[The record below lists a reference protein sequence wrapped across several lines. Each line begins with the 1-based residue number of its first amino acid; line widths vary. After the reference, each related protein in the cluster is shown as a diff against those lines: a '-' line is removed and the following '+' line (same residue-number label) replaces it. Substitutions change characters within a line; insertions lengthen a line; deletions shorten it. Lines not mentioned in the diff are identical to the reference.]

1 MKKLFLLIVAIVFFS
16 LSPQLANAQGMMGG
30 NQNPS
35 PVDSTSSST
44 VQDEAAGKA
53 VWDKLQNKQVTCS
66 DLKDDDFDVLG
77 DFFMGNMMGSSHDSM
92 NQMMA
97 QRLGDDGEKQM
108 HIALGK
114 RLSGCDTNATL
125 PNGAGYFTPMMG
137 FAGSGLINKGN
148 SSSFGRRTSGMM
160 GDRYSGMIGN
170 SFEIFKLVTWIALMT
185 FLVSGSIFFLKELLR
200 QKSK

>member
-1 MKKLFLLIVAIVFFS
+1 MFLS
-16 LSPQLANAQGMMGG
+16 LSPQLTSAQGMMGG
-30 NQNPS
+30 NQNPG
-35 PVDSTSSST
+35 PADSTSSST
-44 VQDEAAGKA
+44 TQDEAAGKA

-92 NQMMA
+92 NQLMA

-114 RLSGCDTNATL
+114 RLSGCDTNAAL

-137 FAGSGLINKGN
+137 FAGSGMINKGN
-148 SSSFGRRTSGMM
+148 SSSFGGRTYGMM
-160 GDRYSGMIGN
+160 GEGYSSLTGN
-170 SFEIFKLVTWIALMT
+170 SLEFFRLVTWIALMT
-185 FLVSGSIFFLKELLR
+185 FLISGSIFFLKELLR